1 MQSTAQKLYPEQA
14 LIPALK
20 VVEQPL
26 YLVGTQVR
34 GYAGGKSWEAFRDD
48 MSALYSVDARWC
60 GGRFVIWTL
69 EVDTP
74 RGLEKKRG
82 GYLDAETGTYFYGPR
97 QVH

>member
-14 LIPALK
+14 TIPALK

-34 GYAGGKSWEAFRDD
+34 GYAGGRSWEAFKDD
-48 MSALYSVDARWC
+48 LSALYSTDGRWC

-69 EVDTP
+69 EADGP
-74 RGLEKKRG
+74 RGLVKKRG
-82 GYLDAETGTYFYGPR
+82 GYTDSETGIFHYGGR
-97 QVH
+97 V